1 MTPCERRNRGSALV
15 MVIGLLA
22 MILLL
27 GTTFLLV
34 SQLDAR
40 QSTALAQYAPVPGLA
55 EGELAKIVAALR
67 LDRYVGAAGPYS
79 DTSDLT
85 DAGISKWFAYVDA
98 AIEDTDKHL
107 ASMETYIDMSAFPAM
122 GQKRKVTNLHDAA
135 AGEVVLAAAEIG
147 ADRRLKDADGD
158 EKVDSP
164 RWDSLLQATGVT
176 DLQGVVMYVS
186 PRVTDQAARICI
198 NTAADGTSLTV
209 PLHPSSVNLAGL
221 LGGGNYATLHK
232 TRCDG
237 SSLPIANR
245 FDPELALRV
254 MSPATAAY
262 TPFTGADELFL
273 RWLGGGA
280 TSDSGPLYDAMPNLP
295 VSKRRNMTVYSASNT
310 LVRHP
315 VLADNFRTRTYLD
328 TTTDANRQATYSR
341 MVYMLAKLGIGA
353 GNIGIGSPA
362 RKRMAASFVAN
373 LWAYQS
379 AGTTKAWAFQP
390 ASESFIAYGLIQRLV
405 ITEAYAYHNPDMDG
419 DGDGTENDYV
429 WGCAIELMNPTGA
442 DINLSTYKLYG
453 GPGMAASGV
462 ALSGTVAKNGG
473 KIVLYNWG
481 DGGTG
486 ASHTDVGFPASV
498 DDWKQ
503 VAGMSFVGN
512 GNPTIRLTRTVV
524 DGGATHNVP
533 VDQVSAGDLGY
544 NVPDVTAAPAEER
557 ADIRR
562 DDDLDRAR
570 YNVAAYKDFSS
581 TGHALGNDN
590 GLTTDDL
597 SGEASFS
604 VPIVRRGS
612 AIASIGECMLVYLT
626 GPMVDGTASNGFPVN
641 VKTTT
646 NTSPLFG
653 DIRVRGRLDP
663 HPASIA
669 DDGYSPGDDYPDVPA
684 ATLLSEF
691 FTLLP
696 ADDTRGDELPFRVY
710 GLINI
715 NTATREVLEHLPW
728 PTSVTVG
735 SLSYNVNPAIVA
747 EYVLAY
753 RLKRM
758 CLMGGRPNYAT
769 GRSGASGITG
779 LRTTG
784 GTPSPADAMCFLT
797 PGEIA
802 VPLADYANYEMKCT
816 KDAAIQTKLK
826 TKDYIEARDAIYRA
840 VANVVTVRSDVYAVN
855 IRVQLGSPLED
866 PVRLWYYVAVV
877 DRGNCLT
884 PEDIPAILLFS
895 RVK

>member
-1 MTPCERRNRGSALV
+1 MTPCERRDRGSALV

-22 MILLL
+22 MILML

-40 QSTALAQYAPVPGLA
+40 QSTALAQHAPVPGLA
-55 EGELAKIVAALR
+55 EGMVAKVVAALR
-67 LDRYVGAAGPYS
+67 VDGYVGAAGPYS
-79 DTSDLT
+79 NTAGLT
-85 DAGISKWFAYVDA
+85 GAAKWLAYVDA
-98 AIEDTDKHL
+98 ATEDTDKHL
-107 ASMETYIDMSAFPAM
+107 ASMETYIDMSAFPSM
-122 GQKRKVTNLHDAA
+122 DQKRKVTNLHDAA
-135 AGEVVLAAAEIG
+135 VGEVVLTAAEIG
-147 ADRRLKDADGD
+147 ADRHLKDADGD
-158 EKVDSP
+158 EEVDTP
-164 RWDSLLQATGVT
+164 FWDSLLQATGVT

-186 PRVTDQAARICI
+186 ARVTDQAARICI
-198 NTAADGTSLTV
+198 NTGGDGTSLTV

-221 LGGGNYATLHK
+221 LGSGNYATLHN

-237 SSLPIANR
+237 SGLDIASR

-254 MSPATAAY
+254 MTPATTAY

-280 TSDSGPLYDAMPNLP
+280 TSDSGPLYDKMNLS
-295 VSKRRNMTVYSASNT
+295 VSQRKNMTVYSASNT

-328 TTTDANRQATYSR
+328 TTDANRQATYSR
-341 MVYMLAKLGIGA
+341 MVYMLTKLGIGA
-353 GNIGIGSPA
+353 SVTA
-362 RKRMAASFVAN
+362 RKRMSASFVAN
-373 LWAYQS
+373 LWAYQGT
-379 AGTTKAWAFQP
+379 GTTKAWAFQP

-405 ITEAYAYHNPDMDG
+405 ITEAYAFHDPDLDNDG
-419 DGDGTENDYV
+419 SDEGDYV

-442 DINLSTYKLYG
+442 DINLSTYKLFG

-462 ALSGTVAKNGG
+462 ALSGTVTANGG

-481 DGGTG
+481 PEGSG
-486 ASHTDVGFPASV
+486 ASHTDAGFPASV

-503 VAGMSFVGN
+503 VTGMSFV
-512 GNPTIRLTRTVV
+512 GNPTIRLTQTLV
-524 DGGATHNVP
+524 DEATTYTVP

-544 NVPDVTAAPAEER
+544 NVPDVAAALEEER

-562 DDDLDRAR
+562 DDDSDRAR

-581 TGHALGNDN
+581 TGHALGQVNDMAA
-590 GLTTDDL
+590 DDL
-597 SGEASFS
+597 DGEAIFS

-626 GPMVDGTASNGFPVN
+626 GPMVDGTTSNGFPVN

-653 DIRVRGRLDP
+653 NVRVRGRLDL
-663 HPASIA
+663 HPANIA
-669 DDGYSPGDDYPDVPA
+669 DDGYSPGDYPDVPTA
-684 ATLLSEF
+684 ALLSEF

-696 ADDTRGDELPFRVY
+696 ADDTRGDKLPFRVY

-715 NTATREVLEHLPW
+715 NTATREVLSHLPW
-728 PTSVTVG
+728 PTSFTANG
-735 SLSYNVNPAIVA
+735 TTYNVTPAIVA

-753 RLKRM
+753 RMKRM
-758 CLMGGRPNYAT
+758 CLLGGRPNYAT
-769 GRSGASGITG
+769 GRSGASRITG
-779 LRTTG
+779 LRTAT

-797 PGEIA
+797 PGELA
-802 VPLADYANYEMKCT
+802 VPLADYANFLMGCT
-816 KDAAIQTKLK
+816 TDAAIQTKLK
-826 TKDYIEARDAIYRA
+826 TKDYVEARDAMYRA

-855 IRVQLGSPLED
+855 IRVQLGTPLQA
-866 PVRLWYYVAVV
+866 PLRLWYYVAVV

-884 PEDIPAILLFS
+884 REDIPAILLFS